1 MSSAQPI
8 PAREQPQPAPQHGWL
23 QGRRKRPA
31 KAARQLLWLY
41 STGQQ
46 ELWASLTVCFP
57 GWFLVHFAG
66 NCRNTVGMRKGP
78 VLSDVAFVPIALG
91 SLHDLGAQPS
101 CRAPGRAPGSP
112 SALARAWCG
121 TAHLPSTSLPC
132 AAAPGSAL
140 GALQT
145 LLRAR
150 RFALLQ
156 HFKKSKR
163 CP

>member
-1 MSSAQPI
+1 MRSACVSETAQPPEQGFYGGNQRSI
-8 PAREQPQPAPQHGWL
+8 SPPFPHCLRAISPRAR
-23 QGRRKRPA
+23 
-31 KAARQLLWLY
+31 ARH
-41 STGQQ
+41 
-46 ELWASLTVCFP
+46 V
-57 GWFLVHFAG
+57 V
-66 NCRNTVGMRKGP
+66 RKGP

-91 SLHDLGAQPS
+91 SLRDLGAQPP

-121 TAHLPSTSLPC
+121 TARLSSTSLPF